1 MKKTFKIIV
10 SIAVAI
16 MLITI
21 LKPFVDD
28 YKEQKQY
35 DFTINTIDGEK
46 TKESFKGKVLAV
58 YFGYTFCPDVCPTSL
73 SSLAQALNQFPQE
86 ETEDFV
92 GLFISV
98 DPERDTVQNLKNY
111 AAYFHPNFIGGT
123 TDETNINDI
132 TSRYKSYYRKVIL
145 EDSAMGYSI
154 EHTSYIY
161 LFDRE
166 GKFITRI
173 DHFSDPQSI
182 KESLEKV
189 LN

>member
-1 MKKTFKIIV
+1 MKRIFKIIV

-16 MLITI
+16 MFITI

-35 DFTINTIDGEK
+35 DFSINTIDGQK

-73 SSLAQALNQFPQE
+73 STLAQALSEFPKE
-86 ETEDFV
+86 KTEDFV

-98 DPERDTVQNLKNY
+98 DPERDTVQNLKKY
-111 AAYFHPNFIGGT
+111 TAYFHPNFIGGT
-123 TDETNINDI
+123 TDKKNIDDI
-132 TSRYKSYYRKVIL
+132 TSRYKSYYRKVVL
-145 EDSAMGYSI
+145 EDSAMGYSV

-161 LFDRE
+161 LFNKE
-166 GKFITRI
+166 GKFIARI
-173 DHFSDPQSI
+173 DHFSDPKSI
-182 KESLEKV
+182 KTSLEQV